1 MSTRSDPGG
10 PAREFDFSTVNVNSQ
25 LRIGHVTNTT
35 AQRRADNDT
44 TSDVSQTCDDSARI
58 ACHGYVSAMG
68 TTVQGT
74 ASGSEGNAVPGF
86 PPTLPDGVLAI
97 LKRDCPTCALVAPV
111 VARLVAEGIIAA
123 VYSQD
128 DPAFPDGVAD
138 VVDDRQLAVSFH
150 LDLDTVPTLVRV
162 VDGAE
167 VGRTVGWSVESW
179 SSFTNTDLASAF
191 PGIAAYRPGCGSK
204 TQDLGMPET
213 LAIRFGRTPLRARRV
228 QLASA
233 EDEAEAMYARGW
245 SDGLP
250 VVAPTEERVL
260 RMLSGTRRQPHELVA
275 IVPPNLVECTV
286 EKVAI
291 NAVMAGCLPEYL
303 PVVLTAV
310 EAACTASFNA
320 HGLLAT
326 TYFAGPVMIVNGP
339 IAKAIGMNSGVNVFG
354 QGNRAN
360 STIGRALQLVIRNV
374 GGGLPGGVDRAT
386 LGNPGK
392 VGFCFAE
399 SEEAERAAGWQ
410 TLAEERGVPVGTS
423 AITLFPG
430 EGPRGVVDQKSR
442 TADSLV
448 RTFAACLRS
457 VGHPKLPLG
466 FDAIVAVSPEHLR
479 TFAAEGWDRAR
490 LRSELFALLQLPG
503 AEIAEG
509 AGGIAEGVP
518 MSLAGSTL
526 PKFRDSGLLFVHCG
540 GDAGMFSAIIGGWAN
555 GATGSEPITREITP
569 WL

>member
-1 MSTRSDPGG
+1 MGTD
-10 PAREFDFSTVNVNSQ
+10 T
-25 LRIGHVTNTT
+25 TT
-35 AQRRADNDT
+35 APEST
-44 TSDVSQTCDDSARI
+44 TSTPGL
-58 ACHGYVSAMG
+58 GY
-68 TTVQGT
+68 
-74 ASGSEGNAVPGF
+74 
-86 PPTLPDGVLAI
+86 PPSLPDGVI
-97 LKRDCPTCALVAPV
+97 VVLKRDCPTCVLVAPV
-111 VARLVAEGIIAA
+111 VSRLVADGVITA

-128 DPAFPDGVAD
+128 DPTFPDEVPS
-138 VVDDRQLAVSFH
+138 VIDDRHLAVSFH
-150 LDLDTVPTLVRV
+150 LDLDTVPTLVRIAN
-162 VDGAE
+162 GHE
-167 VGRTVGWSVESW
+167 VGRTIGWAIERWAAFVDV
-179 SSFTNTDLASAF
+179 DLAAAF
-191 PGIAAYRPGCGSK
+191 PDIPPYRPGCGSK
-204 TQDLGMPET
+204 TQDSGMPET
-213 LAIRFGRTPLRARRV
+213 LAIRFGLTPLRARRV
-228 QLASA
+228 ELASA
-233 EDEAEAMYARGW
+233 EDDVEAMYARGW

-260 RMLSGTRRQPHELVA
+260 RMLAGTSRGAHEIVA
-275 IVPPNLVECTV
+275 VIPPNLVECTV

-326 TYFAGPVMIVNGP
+326 TYFAGPVLIVNGP

-374 GGGLPGGVDRAT
+374 GGGKPGGVDRAT

-399 SEEAERAAGWQ
+399 SEEDERAAGWQ
-410 TLAEERGVPVGTS
+410 TLAEERGIPVGTS

-430 EGPRGVVDQKSR
+430 EGPRGVIDQKSR
-442 TADSLV
+442 TADSLA
-448 RTFAACLRS
+448 RSFAECLQS

-479 TFAAEGWDRAR
+479 TFAAEGWDRTR
-490 LRSELFALLQLPG
+490 LRAELMALLQMPG
-503 AEIAEG
+503 TEIVEG
-509 AGGIAEGVP
+509 ARGIAEGVAA
-518 MSLAGSTL
+518 SFVNSTL

-540 GDAGMFSAIIGGWAN
+540 GAAGMFSAIIGGWAN